1 MKSNNVFALDLGT
14 TKFCFGTMKDNGASS
29 PPSIETISVNAGG
42 MRRGMLTDFE
52 KAKQSLLTLIDMAE
66 TEFNTNI
73 NKVVVGIAGSH
84 LQSNIFST
92 KIPVQNQIVKDFTLE
107 SLKQDAMKQKSSFH
121 KENLHAIPLSYF
133 LDDREATTSPEG
145 FSADFIT
152 GKFFRIEADKHY
164 LNDVINLCNHC
175 GLEVKN
181 LYAEPYASACATLT
195 EEEKKYGVM
204 IADIGGGTTDGI
216 IFQQGLPAR
225 LFTINI
231 GGMLMTHD
239 LAIGLGIPFETAE
252 HLKLSIG
259 LDRAKLNQ
267 KTSVT
272 NLQNKETNISNED
285 LYMILFSRVLELS
298 TLLKQHLDA
307 NKLPLKCGL
316 VLTGGGSDVQG
327 IDQMM
332 SYILKIPVRKSL
344 PNPCKQLRV
353 EHGNEKIIEQRQL
366 ASKYSTVSGMLI
378 LEKLMNLK
386 KDPISKHGV
395 FEKYIHNFISW
406 VKELS

>member
-1 MKSNNVFALDLGT
+1 MKSNNIFALDLGT
-14 TKFCFGTMKDNGASS
+14 TKFCFGNLKYNTPGC

-42 MRRGMLTDFE
+42 MRRGMLTDFD
-52 KAKQSLLTLIDMAE
+52 KAKQSLLTLIDIAE

-73 NKVVVGIAGSH
+73 SKVVVGIAGSH
-84 LQSNIFST
+84 LQSNIFKT
-92 KIPVQNQIVKDFTLE
+92 KIPVQNQIVKESTLE
-107 SLKQDAMKQKSSFH
+107 TLKHDAMKQKPSFH

-133 LDDREATTSPEG
+133 LDDREPTNSPEG

-181 LYAEPYASACATLT
+181 LYAEPYASACATLS

-216 IFQQGLPAR
+216 IFHQGLPTR

-252 HLKLSIG
+252 HLKLSVG
-259 LDRAKLNQ
+259 LDRTKLNQ
-267 KTSVT
+267 KISVN
-272 NLQNKETNISNED
+272 NLQDKETLISNED

-307 NKLPLKCGL
+307 HKLPLKSGL

-327 IDQMM
+327 LEQMM
-332 SYILKIPVRKSL
+332 SYILKIPVRKTL
-344 PNPCKQLRV
+344 PNPCKQL
-353 EHGNEKIIEQRQL
+353 NIDTMDQKAFEQRQL

-378 LEKLMNLK
+378 LEQLMSLK

-395 FEKYIHNFISW
+395 LEKYFHNFVSW

>member
-1 MKSNNVFALDLGT
+1 MKSNNIFALDLGT
-14 TKFCFGTMKDNGASS
+14 TKFCFGNLKYNTPGC

-42 MRRGMLTDFE
+42 MRRGMLTDFD
-52 KAKQSLLTLIDMAE
+52 KAKQSLLTLIDIAE

-73 NKVVVGIAGSH
+73 SKVVVGIAGSH
-84 LQSNIFST
+84 LQSNIFKT
-92 KIPVQNQIVKDFTLE
+92 KIPVQNQIVKESTLE
-107 SLKQDAMKQKSSFH
+107 TLKHDAMKQKPSFH

-133 LDDREATTSPEG
+133 LDDREPTNSPEG

-181 LYAEPYASACATLT
+181 LYAEPYASACATLS

-216 IFQQGLPAR
+216 IFHQGLPTR

-252 HLKLSIG
+252 HLKLSVG
-259 LDRAKLNQ
+259 LDRTKLNQ
-267 KTSVT
+267 KISVN
-272 NLQNKETNISNED
+272 NLQDKETLISNED

-307 NKLPLKCGL
+307 HKLPLKSGL

-327 IDQMM
+327 LEQMM
-332 SYILKIPVRKSL
+332 SYILKIPVRKTL
-344 PNPCKQLRV
+344 PNPCKQL
-353 EHGNEKIIEQRQL
+353 NIDTMDQKAFEQRQL

-378 LEKLMNLK
+378 LEQLMSLK

-395 FEKYIHNFISW
+395 LVKYFHNFVSW

>member
-1 MKSNNVFALDLGT
+1 
-14 TKFCFGTMKDNGASS
+14 
-29 PPSIETISVNAGG
+29 
-42 MRRGMLTDFE
+42 MLTDFD
-52 KAKQSLLTLIDMAE
+52 KAKQSLLTLIDIAE

-73 NKVVVGIAGSH
+73 SKVVVGIAGSH
-84 LQSNIFST
+84 LQSNIFKT
-92 KIPVQNQIVKDFTLE
+92 KIPVQNQIVKESTLE
-107 SLKQDAMKQKSSFH
+107 TLKHDAMKQKPSFH

-133 LDDREATTSPEG
+133 LDDREPTNSPEG

-181 LYAEPYASACATLT
+181 LYAEPYASACATLS

-216 IFQQGLPAR
+216 IFHQGLPTR

-252 HLKLSIG
+252 HLKLSVG
-259 LDRAKLNQ
+259 LDRTKLNQ
-267 KTSVT
+267 KISVN
-272 NLQNKETNISNED
+272 NLQDKETLISNED

-307 NKLPLKCGL
+307 HKLPLKSGL

-327 IDQMM
+327 LEQMM
-332 SYILKIPVRKSL
+332 SYILKIPVRKTL
-344 PNPCKQLRV
+344 PNPCKQL
-353 EHGNEKIIEQRQL
+353 NIDTMDQKAFEQRQL

-378 LEKLMNLK
+378 LEQLMSLK

-395 FEKYIHNFISW
+395 LEKYFHNFVSW

>member
-1 MKSNNVFALDLGT
+1 MKTNNVFALDLGT
-14 TKFCFGTMKDNGASS
+14 TKFCFGNIKFNSPGC

-52 KAKQSLLTLIDMAE
+52 KAKKSLLTLIDIAE
-66 TEFNTNI
+66 SEFNTNI
-73 NKVVVGIAGSH
+73 VKVVVGIAGSH
-84 LQSNIFST
+84 LQSNIFKT
-92 KIPVQNQIVKDFTLE
+92 KIPVQNQIVKDSTLE
-107 SLKQDAMKQKSSFH
+107 TLKLHAMKQKPSFH
-121 KENLHAIPLSYF
+121 KENLHAIPLNYF
-133 LDDREATTSPEG
+133 LDEREATNSPEG

-195 EEEKKYGVM
+195 EEEKQYGVM

-216 IFQQGLPAR
+216 IFHQGLPTR

-259 LDRAKLNQ
+259 LDRTKLNQ
-267 KTSVT
+267 RIVAN
-272 NLQNKETNISNED
+272 NLQNKEVRISNED

-298 TLLKQHLDA
+298 TLIKQHLDSHS
-307 NKLPLKCGL
+307 LPLKSGL

-327 IDQMM
+327 IEKMM

-344 PNPCKQLRV
+344 PNPCKQL
-353 EHGNEKIIEQRQL
+353 NLDIKDQKTFEQRQL

-378 LEKLMNLK
+378 LEQLMNLRK
-386 KDPISKHGV
+386 NPSARHGV
-395 FEKYIHNFISW
+395 FEKYFQNFVSW